1 MGRHKLLRIP
11 EGQERLPF
19 KAKRSGVLT
28 YATHRERYALVAM
41 GILIALSMAMYTY
54 SVMASV
60 MHVAS
65 REELMQKSALI
76 EAKIAD
82 LEQSY
87 LAGSLHLSS
96 AYAGDLG
103 FRHTES
109 HTFVEKSG
117 AFTLN
122 TPR

>member
-1 MGRHKLLRIP
+1 M
-11 EGQERLPF
+11 PF
-19 KAKRSGVLT
+19 RAKKGGVLA
-28 YATHRERYALVAM
+28 YATLRERYALIAI
-41 GILIALSMAMYTY
+41 GIAIVLSMVIYTY

-60 MHVAS
+60 MHVAN
-65 REELMQKSALI
+65 REEISEKSALL

-87 LAGSLHLSS
+87 LSGSEHLSS

-117 AFTLN
+117 TLTLN
-122 TPR
+122 TPQ